1 MSEPGRANHGRG
13 RRVAAVVL
21 AAGSGSRFA
30 GPGHKL
36 LAPLRGRPLIAWAVD
51 HAVEAGLD
59 DVLVVVGD
67 GIDVARALPPG
78 VTVIKND
85 RWAGGLATSLGAA
98 VGAARAG
105 GHDAIVV
112 GLGDQPFV
120 DPSAW
125 QAVAAADETPIAV
138 ATYDGERGNPVRLA
152 SSVWATLP
160 RLGDEGARRLARER
174 PELVTEVPCAGSAV
188 DIDTVEDLAAWS

>member
-1 MSEPGRANHGRG
+1 MNRT
-13 RRVAAVVL
+13 AAVVL
-21 AAGSGSRFA
+21 AAGVGSRFA

-36 LAPLRGRPLIAWAVD
+36 LAPLRGRPLVAWAVE
-51 HAVEAGLD
+51 HAMAAALD
-59 DVLVVVGD
+59 EVIVVVGD
-67 GIDVARALPPG
+67 GIDVARAIPPG
-78 VTVIKND
+78 ATVVKND
-85 RWAGGLATSLGAA
+85 RWAGGLATSLAA
-98 VGAARAG
+98 AIGAARAG
-105 GHDAIVV
+105 GHGAIVV

-125 QAVAAADETPIAV
+125 QAVAAAEATPIAI

-152 SSVWATLP
+152 SAVWPRLP

-174 PELVTEVPCAGSAV
+174 PDLVTEVPCLGSAV